1 LVPILR
7 RCFEVWASRAVG
19 FSSLTPVETR
29 MRMEERY
36 ESHVSWRVGC
46 ARSELRRQSATWS
59 KMPATPEAALF
70 RCGTPEGRE
79 KGNAA
84 ELKLRVFKMGRGGT
98 FGLKQ
103 GISRIDDLTTG
114 EFASCSGVN
123 LAGCI
128 RVLWFVV
135 WVWVWVGVGVGALGL
150 VVRREWLPRD
160 GDPGLRKRSKCQLPR
175 DGRTAAAIP
184 AWRACPLILTPA
196 RLSLHLPPWAE
207 RPMPDSKE
215 GASHPSMPTA
225 GALPPRHANR
235 GRAGDPGA
243 CGSTEGAWC
252 RFLFFRT
259 EGRGFTPFGQVG

>member
-1 LVPILR
+1 
-7 RCFEVWASRAVG
+7 
-19 FSSLTPVETR
+19 
-29 MRMEERY
+29 
-36 ESHVSWRVGC
+36 
-46 ARSELRRQSATWS
+46 
-59 KMPATPEAALF
+59 
-70 RCGTPEGRE
+70 
-79 KGNAA
+79 
-84 ELKLRVFKMGRGGT
+84 MGPGGT
-98 FGLKQ
+98 LGLKH
-103 GISRIDDLTTG
+103 GVSRIDDLTTG

-215 GASHPSMPTA
+215 GASHPTMPTA
-225 GALPPRHANR
+225 GALPPRQANR
-235 GRAGDPGA
+235 RRAGDPGA
-243 CGSTEGAWC
+243 GDPWLRANSYSPP
-252 RFLFFRT
+252 
-259 EGRGFTPFGQVG
+259 EGRGFYRWLLASLGPSARCGGLPGGLPLLPPPGNNDMSDRKPVLGDLRGGAGSFSRGKGRNCRSFFLGETE

>member
-1 LVPILR
+1 
-7 RCFEVWASRAVG
+7 
-19 FSSLTPVETR
+19 

-123 LAGCI
+123 LAFSGSGVWFFSASSEG
-128 RVLWFVV
+128 VLISYNLELPQVRLNSSRERKAGFPA
-135 WVWVWVGVGVGALGL
+135 GGEAL
-150 VVRREWLPRD
+150 
-160 GDPGLRKRSKCQLPR
+160 QL
-175 DGRTAAAIP
+175 
-184 AWRACPLILTPA
+184 
-196 RLSLHLPPWAE
+196 
-207 RPMPDSKE
+207 
-215 GASHPSMPTA
+215 
-225 GALPPRHANR
+225 
-235 GRAGDPGA
+235 
-243 CGSTEGAWC
+243 
-252 RFLFFRT
+252 
-259 EGRGFTPFGQVG
+259 